1 MGKFR
6 DLTGQKFFRL
16 TVIRRDEPQPS
27 DRNVFWLCKCECT
40 KITRAAGANLV
51 NGQKLS
57 CGCYQAESA
66 AKMLKVNRLAKPG
79 LHGLSQTD
87 EYNIWSRMKARC
99 GNQTDHKFPIYGARG
114 IKVCDRWLHSF
125 EAFYADMG
133 PRPTKKHTIDRINND
148 GNYEPGNCRWVTN
161 FQQSRNR
168 STNVN
173 ITINGVTRCV
183 VDWATV
189 LNVTRSHFHEMCRK
203 TYSNGRGLRPDP
215 FPSVE
220 AAILHVY
227 RHKIGPI
234 A

>member
-1 MGKFR
+1 MCRCHFLGLEQQGPNSLWLGPALTLSPKFYIIFSVRYNREDPMGKFR

-114 IKVCDRWLHSF
+114 IKVCDRWFHSF

-161 FQQSRNR
+161 FQ
-168 STNVN
+168 
-173 ITINGVTRCV
+173 
-183 VDWATV
+183 
-189 LNVTRSHFHEMCRK
+189 
-203 TYSNGRGLRPDP
+203 
-215 FPSVE
+215 
-220 AAILHVY
+220 
-227 RHKIGPI
+227 
-234 A
+234 